1 MLFSKYAILELY
13 LDMDDIMMGKKLLST
28 ARKKFLQSNGYLDGP
43 FEVVVNVINR
53 CNLNCNYCYA
63 HANQDKRY
71 INVDSIKI
79 KNGYVNNIISWTA

>member
-63 HANQDKRY
+63 HANKDKR
-71 INVDSIKI
+71 
-79 KNGYVNNIISWTA
+79 